1 MHCVR
6 CGRPLTT
13 PAKTIA
19 SKNGPLMWGPVCA
32 IKSGLIEPKARQRTI
47 ITPEGLALRARL
59 TVDYIQTSFQLYRL
73 VRQRMIAALDEVE
86 QAGLNQVRLAGE
98 GDVAE
103 VCRLTCLER
112 GVMLTNSPQAP
123 LLNIQGMKIY
133 IDWDGTRPNH
143 PENTVGE

>member
-47 ITPEGLALRARL
+47 ITHHQAQEVDENQMALEL
-59 TVDYIQTSFQLYRL
+59 T
-73 VRQRMIAALDEVE
+73 A
-86 QAGLNQVRLAGE
+86 
-98 GDVAE
+98 
-103 VCRLTCLER
+103 
-112 GVMLTNSPQAP
+112 
-123 LLNIQGMKIY
+123 
-133 IDWDGTRPNH
+133 
-143 PENTVGE
+143 